1 VRTQRLRSRL
11 LLVLATGLV
20 LALAGCGSGD
30 RPPDGPEPEPV
41 RIAIINPQT
50 GQFSSLGKWEHK
62 GVKLAVDEAN
72 AAGGINGRPIELS
85 VFDDQGVAAN
95 AAELTDKVAAAGY
108 VAIFGSALS
117 GNTLAMAP
125 SLARFGI
132 PAMTS
137 GQAPSLGAL
146 QNPFVFLNCATSTT
160 FDETLAEYVVGT
172 MGMTSI
178 AMITNDGA
186 YGRGERAAFTGAL
199 ASRGVAPEADVVVA
213 VGQRDFSS
221 ALTEIRES
229 TPAALF
235 IGAEELQSGLIA
247 QQARA
252 IGITAMFIGGAPMG
266 TDIFVNTAGAEAVNG
281 SIFTTPYPT
290 NDEND
295 ATRAFAYAYQAA
307 FGEAPEFHGAKA
319 YDGAR
324 IVIEALRNTDGAT
337 GAELAEA
344 IREVRFRGLL
354 GDFSYDATGV
364 GLHRTRVATIDGGRV
379 AAIPS

>member
-1 VRTQRLRSRL
+1 M
-11 LLVLATGLV
+11 
-20 LALAGCGSGD
+20 
-30 RPPDGPEPEPV
+30 
-41 RIAIINPQT
+41 
-50 GQFSSLGKWEHK
+50 
-62 GVKLAVDEAN
+62 GV
-72 AAGGINGRPIELS
+72 
-85 VFDDQGVAAN
+85 
-95 AAELTDKVAAAGY
+95 
-108 VAIFGSALS
+108 
-117 GNTLAMAP
+117 
-125 SLARFGI
+125 
-132 PAMTS
+132 
-137 GQAPSLGAL
+137 
-146 QNPFVFLNCATSTT
+146 
-160 FDETLAEYVVGT
+160 
-172 MGMTSI
+172 TSI
-178 AMITNDGA
+178 AMISNDGA
-186 YGRGERAAFTGAL
+186 YGRGERAAFSGAL

-221 ALTEIRES
+221 ALTEIRQS

-252 IGITAMFIGGAPMG
+252 IGITATFIGGAPMG

-324 IVIEALRNTDGAT
+324 IVIEALRTTDAAT

-344 IREVRFRGLL
+344 IRAVRFRGLL